1 MEITNTLRGQHE
13 DGLSVSDATMDFV
26 RQHKLDDTRRLA
38 FSAGKSPDVDV
49 PFALDQIEGWQ
60 TARHK
65 LPTWA
70 AIDGIVYPPHLNMEQ
85 CSSEQTARYK
95 AEIGASR
102 QMSLASSSAGCQEQ
116 DNGRGGGTN
125 NDEAHYRGVMIDL
138 TGGFGV
144 DFSFL
149 SRRFSK
155 AIYVERNPRLC
166 AIARHNFSLLGLSNV
181 EVVNADGIEYFKL
194 FTGNRPASLWG
205 DGGGRTPE
213 TSSDGGGESHPGRS
227 PLFVYLDPA
236 RRDVNGKKVYNVSD
250 CEPDVVALAPLLLSE
265 AGRVMIKLSPMF
277 DWREAVRELPC
288 VCEVH
293 IVSVKNEC
301 KELLVVLD
309 GAKDND
315 EYCSKDNDG
324 NSEAHVVRP
333 VRVHCVNDSSDFAFD
348 FRPGSSPFSS
358 HEASSDSSSSS
369 FVMTD
374 GSALPKYLFVP
385 NASVMKAGCFTEL
398 ASRYGIAAV
407 GDNSHL
413 FVSSRPID
421 DFPGRQFWIVA
432 VSSMNKKEIRRKLA
446 GITKA
451 NIAVRNFPMTV
462 DALRKRLKI
471 KDGGDVYIFATTVY
485 NGGHVL
491 IITKK
496 SV

>member
-1 MEITNTLRGQHE
+1 MEITNTLRGQHV
-13 DGLSVSDATMDFV
+13 DRLSVSDATMDFV

-102 QMSLASSSAGCQEQ
+102 RMSLASSSAGCQEQ
-116 DNGRGGGTN
+116 NNGRGGGTN
-125 NDEAHYRGVMIDL
+125 NDEAHDRGVMIDL

-149 SRRFSK
+149 SQQFSK

-181 EVVNADGIEYFKL
+181 EVVNADGIEYFKS
-194 FTGNRPASLWG
+194 FTGNRPASLLR
-205 DGGGRTPE
+205 DGCGRPPE
-213 TSSDGGGESHPGRS
+213 TSSDGGGDSHPGRS

-324 NSEAHVVRP
+324 NSEAHVVCP

-348 FRPGSSPFSS
+348 FRPGSSPLSS
-358 HEASSDSSSSS
+358 HEVSSDGSSSS

-374 GSALPKYLFVP
+374 GSALPNYLFVP

-413 FVSSRPID
+413 FVSSSPID
-421 DFPGRQFWIVA
+421 DFPGRQFRIVA